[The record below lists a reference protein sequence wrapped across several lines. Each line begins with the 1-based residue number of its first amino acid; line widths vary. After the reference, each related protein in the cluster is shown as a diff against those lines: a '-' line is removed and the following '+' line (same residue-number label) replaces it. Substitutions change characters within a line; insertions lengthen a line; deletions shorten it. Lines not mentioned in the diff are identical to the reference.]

1 MIWLLL
7 VPVLSW
13 LDRQRGMP
21 KDVETIPKLPALL
34 GIGYVCSV
42 LTGHWMD
49 WQALVITLSVAV
61 IHNFSFGNPLGTALT
76 GVVSVAPDGTL
87 HEKWQVGNL
96 LKSNP
101 WVALS
106 LRGAMLGMAGLLA
119 MDYMAAVKIALA
131 WAIAFPLSP
140 FLVRYVL
147 RMPVKTIGQSGRA
160 WATNEWTRGA
170 LAGLLMGVM

>member
-101 WVALS
+101 WVALGRTPRHGLHGGSQDCVGVGHCFPVVAVPRS
-106 LRGAMLGMAGLLA
+106 LRPENASQ
-119 MDYMAAVKIALA
+119 DD
-131 WAIAFPLSP
+131 WT
-140 FLVRYVL
+140 VR
-147 RMPVKTIGQSGRA
+147 K
-160 WATNEWTRGA
+160 
-170 LAGLLMGVM
+170 GVGD